1 MACKA
6 AAIVLIHGSWLGGW
20 CWRAVADRLASSF
33 RVLTPTLTG
42 LGDRAHLA
50 SEAIDPAVHV
60 RDVVETLAVESDLEQ
75 QRIVLVG
82 HSYGSMVAHG
92 LLEPLGERVAGLIV
106 VDGFLAEPHRS
117 VFELRPDIEQ
127 MFEPHRLPDRPWLV
141 APPIAE
147 HLGMDDPA
155 AARAAHRKLRPL
167 PIGTH
172 SRGVDFSP
180 AMLERIPRS
189 FVNLS
194 RFGLLNAEAEAAER
208 RGWRRV
214 DVDAFHFA
222 MLSAP
227 ALLAESIAGLVEVA
241 ATSRD

>member
-1 MACKA
+1 MSPNAPA
-6 AAIVLIHGSWLGGW
+6 LVLIHGSWLGGW
-20 CWRAVADRLASSF
+20 CWRAVADRLAPSF

-50 SEAIDPAVHV
+50 SEAIDPAFHV
-60 RDVVETLAVESDLEQ
+60 SDVVETLATEADVE
-75 QRIVLVG
+75 RVVLVG

-92 LLEPLGERVAGLIV
+92 LLEALGERVAGLVV
-106 VDGFLAEPHRS
+106 VDGFLAEPGRS

-141 APPIAE
+141 APPVPE
-147 HLGMDDPA
+147 HLGMDDLA
-155 AARAAHRKLRPL
+155 AARAEHRRLRPL

-172 SRGVDFSP
+172 SRGVEFSP
-180 AMLERIPRS
+180 RLLERIPCS
-189 FVNLS
+189 FIYLS
-194 RFGLLNAEAEAAER
+194 RFGLLNGEAGAAER

-214 DVDAFHFA
+214 DLDAFHFA

-227 ALLAESIAGLVEVA
+227 ALLADSIARLV
-241 ATSRD
+241 D

>member
-1 MACKA
+1 MASDVPV
-6 AAIVLIHGSWLGGW
+6 IVLIHGSWLGGW

-42 LGDRAHLA
+42 SGDRAHLA
-50 SEAIDPAVHV
+50 SEAIDPAFHV
-60 RDVVETLAVESDLEQ
+60 RDVVETLAMESDVDQ
-75 QRIVLVG
+75 QRVVLVG

-92 LLEPLGERVAGLIV
+92 LLEPLGERVAGLVV
-106 VDGFLAEPHRS
+106 VDGFLAEPNRS

-155 AARAAHRKLRPL
+155 AARTEHRKLRPL

-172 SRGVDFSP
+172 SRGLEFMP
-180 AMLERIPRS
+180 RLLERIPCS
-189 FVNLS
+189 FIHLS
-194 RFGLLNAEAEAAER
+194 RFGLLHKEADAAER
-208 RGWRRV
+208 RGWRRI

-227 ALLAESIAGLVEVA
+227 ALLADSIAQLL
-241 ATSRD
+241 